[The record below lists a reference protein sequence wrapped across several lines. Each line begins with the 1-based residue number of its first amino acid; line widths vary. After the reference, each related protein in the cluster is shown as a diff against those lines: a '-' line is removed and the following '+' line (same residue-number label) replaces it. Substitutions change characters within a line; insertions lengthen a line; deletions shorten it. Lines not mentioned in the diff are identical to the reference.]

1 MTSISDKARDRLGK
15 LIPRLASDKN
25 GEVLATVRFIRST
38 LMAGGLDL
46 HDLAAAIGGS
56 EVVSRAKPAQVQQ
69 APSWAHL
76 SHHER
81 LGWLKAIL
89 RVPDIGELERD
100 RLVDLYNKTMV
111 GVYHPPHRTRLRLF
125 DEHVA
130 RAFARGIRP

>member
-1 MTSISDKARDRLGK
+1 MTSMSDKTRDRLGK
-15 LIPRLASDKN
+15 LIPRLASDQDP
-25 GEVLATVRFIRST
+25 EVLATVLAIRST
-38 LMAGGLDL
+38 LMADGLDL
-46 HDLAAAIGGS
+46 HDLAAAIAGS
-56 EVVSRAKPAQVQQ
+56 EVVSKTKPAQVQQ

-100 RLVDLYNKTMV
+100 RLVDLYNRTMV
-111 GVYHPPHRTRLRLF
+111 GVFFHPHWTRVRLF

-130 RAFARGIRP
+130 RAFATGIRP